1 MFGKE
6 FLLNFMNSHYIP
18 RLILKQ
24 FAFNK
29 KINIYNLNS
38 KDFITIKLKHAF
50 SKENLYDED
59 LEQAFAQKLEGPFGD
74 ILNHKLLKGEQ
85 ISITRSEN
93 LLIRKFF
100 MIHTLRAPIINQ
112 TWEQMIEKT
121 KLEQHPSVQ
130 LHRLMMHFSEYKNLF
145 EQAVPSN
152 KTYLSD
158 LKTAMSISSLEDIA
172 ASDSNASGSLR
183 YAAKHAIITVIAIW
197 DCSHTGLEFI
207 LPELPGIN
215 IMDNVSI
222 SYKLEVLLELKEQMK
237 QKMMPEF
244 LEKELDRLIY
254 GSSLYGENFGIYP
267 ISPTRAI
274 ICFSP
279 YFRAFFPIFDPTGSI
294 IVCPAL
300 LKKEQFNR
308 HFYDTMLME
317 LFEPCHN
324 YFNQHYKYTVK
335 FLTAKE
341 TMYLNSVL
349 LNMETS
355 QFAFHDFNKIR
366 DSFWYYDHKMTFG
379 LEKRHDFCHL
389 A

>member
-121 KLEQHPSVQ
+121 S
-130 LHRLMMHFSEYKNLF
+130 F
-145 EQAVPSN
+145 
-152 KTYLSD
+152 
-158 LKTAMSISSLEDIA
+158 
-172 ASDSNASGSLR
+172 
-183 YAAKHAIITVIAIW
+183 
-197 DCSHTGLEFI
+197 
-207 LPELPGIN
+207 
-215 IMDNVSI
+215 
-222 SYKLEVLLELKEQMK
+222 
-237 QKMMPEF
+237 
-244 LEKELDRLIY
+244 
-254 GSSLYGENFGIYP
+254 
-267 ISPTRAI
+267 
-274 ICFSP
+274 
-279 YFRAFFPIFDPTGSI
+279 
-294 IVCPAL
+294 CPA
-300 LKKEQFNR
+300 
-308 HFYDTMLME
+308 
-317 LFEPCHN
+317 
-324 YFNQHYKYTVK
+324 
-335 FLTAKE
+335 
-341 TMYLNSVL
+341 S
-349 LNMETS
+349 
-355 QFAFHDFNKIR
+355 
-366 DSFWYYDHKMTFG
+366 
-379 LEKRHDFCHL
+379 
-389 A
+389 